1 MSTKVDKS
9 AKPTCLLLHLH
20 EPALAPQ
27 LFSALWKPVSLAV
40 GFRGPPSN
48 FNKFLQSIE
57 SMNNDIDEF
66 YVANW
71 HEWQVRVDEG
81 NVLEMM
87 SASILQAPAQTGGD
101 EGEAAAQGG
110 AGDDE
115 EEEPSRTP
123 TKKSQTS
130 SSSLAGS
137 LGALSSKA
145 KRSKK

>member
-1 MSTKVDKS
+1 
-9 AKPTCLLLHLH
+9 
-20 EPALAPQ
+20 
-27 LFSALWKPVSLAV
+27 
-40 GFRGPPSN
+40 
-48 FNKFLQSIE
+48 
-57 SMNNDIDEF
+57 MNNDIDEF

-71 HEWQVRVDEG
+71 HEWQGRTGEG

-87 SASILQAPAQTGGD
+87 SASILQALAQTGGD

-123 TKKSQTS
+123 QKKSQTS

-137 LGALSSKA
+137 LSALSSKA